1 MKGSRTQSTSI
12 GIDPGRKERC
22 REWHTRLSCSGFWAR
37 FNYSLDTGYTLRKQV
52 KFPANKAQN
61 RDLAVLDL
69 MLKRIVNDRACRL
82 LFRPAHG
89 AIAQLGERVVR
100 NDEVGGSI
108 PPGSTNFLPA
118 AFPGRF
124 AARRHL
130 PWIISR

>member
-1 MKGSRTQSTSI
+1 MSRMARMA
-12 GIDPGRKERC
+12 G
-22 REWHTRLSCSGFWAR
+22 LLGFWAR
-37 FNYSLDTGYTLRKQV
+37 FNYSLDTGSTLRKQV

-69 MLKRIVNDRACRL
+69 MLKRIVNDRIVAC
-82 LFRPAHG
+82 FFGAAHG
-89 AIAQLGERVVR
+89 AIAQLGERIVR
-100 NDEVGGSI
+100 NSEVGGSI

-124 AARRHL
+124 AAHRPQSSPLDHL